1 MPAIYKNKQIISWA
15 LYDWANSAYAT
26 VVIAGFFPVFFKEY
40 WSTGIDSGTSTFY
53 LGLGNSISSLLIV
66 LLAPLLGAIADQA
79 GARKKFLLFFAALG
93 MVMCGSL
100 YFVQSGQWLLAVLL
114 YIVASI
120 GFMGGNIFYDA
131 LITVVANHENMDRVS
146 ALGFSLGYLGGGI
159 LFAINVLMVLYPESF
174 GFANSS
180 EAVRLAFVMVAVW
193 WAIFSLPIFLF
204 VKEKKNHE
212 YKPKPVSV
220 SIVDGVKQLTGT
232 FHHIRRLRVVFLFL
246 LAYWLYIDGVD
257 TIIRMAVDYGMALGF
272 PADTLIVAL
281 LITQFIGFPAAL
293 AFGKLGETWGTKK
306 SIFLAIFIYMG
317 VTGWGYFMD
326 QVYEFY
332 VLAVVIGLVQGGVQ
346 SLSRSFYAR
355 IIPANKAA
363 EFFGFYNML
372 GKFAAVIGPV
382 MMGWVS
388 MTTGDARLSILSL
401 IVLFLLGA
409 ILLYFVDEQ
418 EGIRQARL
426 LQD

>member
-1 MPAIYKNKQIISWA
+1 MSAIYKDKQIFSWA

-40 WSTGIDSGTSTFY
+40 WSTGVDTGTSTFY
-53 LGLGNSISSLLIV
+53 LGLSNSVSSLIIV

-79 GARKKFLLFFAALG
+79 GARKGFLLFFAALG

-100 YFVQSGQWLLAVLL
+100 YFVQSGQWQLAVLL

-131 LITVVANHENMDRVS
+131 LITVVTKNENMDRVS
-146 ALGFSLGYLGGGI
+146 ALGFSLGYLGGGV
-159 LFAINVLMVLYPESF
+159 LFSINVLMVLYPETF
-174 GFANSS
+174 GLADSS
-180 EAVRLAFVMVAVW
+180 EAIRLSFIMVAFW
-193 WAIFSLPIFLF
+193 WMVFSLPLFLF
-204 VKEKKNHE
+204 VKETKNNN
-212 YKPKPVSV
+212 YKRKSVVS
-220 SIVDGVKQLTGT
+220 SIIKGVHQLTGT
-232 FHHIRRLRVVFLFL
+232 FHHVRRLRVVFLFL

-272 PADTLIVAL
+272 PAQTLMVAL
-281 LITQFIGFPAAL
+281 LITQFVGFPAAL
-293 AFGKLGETWGTKK
+293 LFGKLGETWGTKK
-306 SIFLAIFIYMG
+306 GIFLAIFIYMG
-317 VTGWGYFMD
+317 VTTYGYFMD

-355 IIPANKAA
+355 IIPANKSA

-372 GKFAAVIGPV
+372 GKFAAVLGPV

-388 MTTGDARLSILSL
+388 MATGEPRLSILSL
-401 IVLFLLGA
+401 LILFGFGA
-409 ILLYFVDEQ
+409 LLLYFVNEE
-418 EGIRQARL
+418 EGVRQAQF

>member
-1 MPAIYKNKQIISWA
+1 
-15 LYDWANSAYAT
+15 
-26 VVIAGFFPVFFKEY
+26 
-40 WSTGIDSGTSTFY
+40 
-53 LGLGNSISSLLIV
+53 
-66 LLAPLLGAIADQA
+66 
-79 GARKKFLLFFAALG
+79 LFFAALG

-100 YFVQSGQWLLAVLL
+100 YFVQSGQWPLAVLL

-159 LFAINVLMVLYPESF
+159 LFAMNVLMVLYPETF
-174 GFANSS
+174 GLVDSS
-180 EAVRLAFVMVAVW
+180 EAVRLAFIMVAVW
-193 WAIFSLPIFLF
+193 WAVFSLPIFLL
-204 VKEKKNHE
+204 VKEQKNHE
-212 YKPKPVSV
+212 YKRKPIAV
-220 SIVDGVKQLTGT
+220 SIVDGFKQLTGT
-232 FHHIRRLRVVFLFL
+232 FHHIKRLRVVFLFL

-272 PADTLIVAL
+272 SSDTLIVAL
-281 LITQFIGFPAAL
+281 LITQFVGFPAAL
-293 AFGKLGETWGTKK
+293 VFGKLGEVWGTKK
-306 SIFLAIFIYMG
+306 GIFLAIFIYMG
-317 VTGWGYFMD
+317 VTGYGYFMD

-332 VLAVVIGLVQGGVQ
+332 VLAIVIGLVQGGVQ

-372 GKFAAVIGPV
+372 GKFAAVLGPV

-388 MTTGDARLSILSL
+388 MTTGDPRLSILSL
-401 IVLFLLGA
+401 IILFILGA
-409 ILLYFVDEQ
+409 ILLSFVDEN
-418 EGIRQARL
+418 EGIRQAKL
-426 LQD
+426 LTD

>member
-1 MPAIYKNKQIISWA
+1 MPAIYKNKQIFSWA

-40 WSTGIDSGTSTFY
+40 WATGIDSGTSTFY
-53 LGLGNSISSLLIV
+53 LGLGNSLSSLLIV

-100 YFVQSGQWLLAVLL
+100 YFVQSGQWPLAVLL

-120 GFMGGNIFYDA
+120 GFMGANIFYDA
-131 LITVVANHENMDRVS
+131 LITVVASHKNMDRVS

-159 LFAINVLMVLYPESF
+159 LFSINVLMVLYPESF
-174 GFANSS
+174 GITDST
-180 EAVRLAFVMVAVW
+180 EAIRLAFIMVAVW
-193 WAIFSLPIFLF
+193 WVVFSLPIFLF

-212 YKPKPVSV
+212 YKSRPVST
-220 SIVDGVKQLTGT
+220 SIVDGIKQLTGT
-232 FHHIRRLRVVFLFL
+232 FHHIRQLRVVFLFL

-272 PADTLIVAL
+272 PADTLMVAL

-293 AFGKLGETWGTKK
+293 VFGKLGETWGTKK

-317 VTGWGYFMD
+317 ITGWGYFMD

-332 VLAVVIGLVQGGVQ
+332 VLAVAIGLVQGGVQ

-401 IVLFLLGA
+401 IILFFLGA
-409 ILLYFVDEQ
+409 IVLYFVDEQ

-426 LQD
+426 LRE

>member
-1 MPAIYKNKQIISWA
+1 MIGPIRPMQLSS
-15 LYDWANSAYAT
+15 LLDSFQ
-26 VVIAGFFPVFFKEY
+26 FFSK
-40 WSTGIDSGTSTFY
+40 STGVQLRIDSGTSTFY
-53 LGLGNSISSLLIV
+53 LGLSNSLSSLVIV

-79 GARKKFLLFFAALG
+79 GARKGFLLFFAALG

-100 YFVQSGQWLLAVLL
+100 YFVQSGQWQLAVLL
-114 YIVASI
+114 YILASI

-131 LITVVANHENMDRVS
+131 LITLIANNENMDRVS
-146 ALGFSLGYLGGGI
+146 ALGFALGYLGGGM
-159 LFAINVLMVLYPESF
+159 LFAINVLMVLYPEIF
-174 GFANSS
+174 GIANSS

-193 WAIFSLPIFLF
+193 WAIFSLPVFLF

-212 YKPKPVSV
+212 YTRKPITV
-220 SIVDGVKQLTGT
+220 SIVDGVKQLTDT
-232 FHHIRRLRVVFLFL
+232 FHHIKRLRVVFLFL

-272 PADTLIVAL
+272 SSDALMVAL
-281 LITQFIGFPAAL
+281 LITQFVGFPAAL
-293 AFGKLGETWGTKK
+293 IFGKLGEKWGTKK
-306 SIFLAIFIYMG
+306 GIFLAIFIYIS

-346 SLSRSFYAR
+346 ALSRSFYAR
-355 IIPANKAA
+355 IIPVNKAA

-401 IVLFLLGA
+401 IILFLFGA
-409 ILLYFVDEQ
+409 IVLYFVDEQ

-426 LQD
+426 LSK